1 VCVCEHTTI
10 KFRVS
15 SFVRAA
21 GRSYGCTVATP
32 RPRPTR
38 IPLHAWKLERPCGG
52 AAAGG
57 STARSAGRAAA
68 AGLAVVR
75 PGVAERAGELKPRT
89 VPVIINKGSHI
100 HMAAPCASAGDAA
113 AAEPPCLSSPHWPPH
128 LLFLRNSKSWPL
140 VSFLLFAR
148 FDRDR
153 PCSTLL
159 FHMPSVPCCSD
170 RAAVAPRFFVAS
182 AERARTA
189 LLHLRTHFLTR
200 GSKPQ
205 IAITQ
210 GWTKEN
216 EARMIGG

>member
-1 VCVCEHTTI
+1 MLLTSQIQFNTTISFLFCVCVCEHTTI

-75 PGVAERAGELKPRT
+75 PGVAERAGELKART
-89 VPVIINKGSHI
+89 VPVIINKGSHT

-113 AAEPPCLSSPHWPPH
+113 AAEPPCLSSPHWPPPSPVPPE
-128 LLFLRNSKSWPL
+128 LEELAAGIFPSLRSL
-140 VSFLLFAR
+140 
-148 FDRDR
+148 
-153 PCSTLL
+153 
-159 FHMPSVPCCSD
+159 
-170 RAAVAPRFFVAS
+170 
-182 AERARTA
+182 
-189 LLHLRTHFLTR
+189 
-200 GSKPQ
+200 
-205 IAITQ
+205 
-210 GWTKEN
+210 
-216 EARMIGG
+216 